1 MSRESFSFHG
11 LFNGLL
17 LLLVVVVVLYVEG
30 EDEGVVVSL
39 LLVGIVGM
47 LFMLMA
53 KLGVRETMVVL

>member
-1 MSRESFSFHG
+1 M
-11 LFNGLL
+11 
-17 LLLVVVVVLYVEG
+17 VLYVEG